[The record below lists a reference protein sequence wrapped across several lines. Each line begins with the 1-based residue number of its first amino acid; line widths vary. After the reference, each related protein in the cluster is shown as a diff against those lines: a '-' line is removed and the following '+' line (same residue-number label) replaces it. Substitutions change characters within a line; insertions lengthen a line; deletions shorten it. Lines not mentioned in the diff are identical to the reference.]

1 MSPRRTNEEGSSPND
16 TNRAL
21 ARLYDLDLVEDP
33 GDVELY
39 LGLANRTGG
48 PILELAAGSGR
59 IAVPLVEAG
68 HDVTAVDLEPAMLE
82 RAFARARALGGKR
95 GAGSGRNRAVGGQAS
110 RIEIG
115 RLELIDADLLELDL
129 PTAGTY
135 RLAII
140 ALNSLFLLATRDA
153 QHQAFRTIARH
164 LAPGGLAVVDVWL
177 PQSEDLDRFDG
188 RLIFEYERL
197 EPETGQRVTKVDSA
211 RFDAT
216 TAIVDL
222 TTIYEEGPSGG
233 TTVRWIRR
241 DALRLIGVDEL
252 RAMAEAAG
260 LVVEEVGGDY
270 DLDPIAPDSE
280 RAILIA
286 RLPDPARS

>member
-33 GDVELY
+33 GDVALY

-115 RLELIDADLLELDL
+115 RLELIEADLLELDL

-241 DALRLIGVDEL
+241 DALRLVGVDEL

>member
-33 GDVELY
+33 GDVALY

-115 RLELIDADLLELDL
+115 RLELIEADLLELDL

-241 DALRLIGVDEL
+241 DALRLVDVDEL

-260 LVVEEVGGDY
+260 LVVEELGGDY